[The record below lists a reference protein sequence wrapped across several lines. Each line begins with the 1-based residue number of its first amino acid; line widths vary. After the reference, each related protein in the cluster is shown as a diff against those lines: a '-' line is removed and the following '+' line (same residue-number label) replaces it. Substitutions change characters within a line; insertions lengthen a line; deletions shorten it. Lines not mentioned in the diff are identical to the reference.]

1 MEIKAPKFNED
12 NLYEIHTY
20 TDIALGT
27 ISHHIPIK
35 TCVGVGAVPYRD
47 HTRPEIFVGNTI
59 LHTTRGP
66 MNVNFPIEA
75 ASLHDAVLNFNL
87 HLNKMMKEMQDQQL
101 RNKLLSPMGGTLNN
115 NKKN

>member
-1 MEIKAPKFNED
+1 MDNIKAPQFNAD

-20 TDIALGT
+20 TDVVLGT

-35 TCVGVGAVPYRD
+35 TSIGVNAAPYRD
-47 HTRPEIFVGNTI
+47 HTRQEMFIGNTI

-66 MNVNFPIEA
+66 LNVSFPIEA
-75 ASLHDAVLNFNL
+75 VSLHDAVLNFNF
-87 HLNKMMKEMQDQQL
+87 HLNKMMKQMQDEQL
-101 RNKLLSPMGGTLNN
+101 RNKIITGGQVPF